1 VSNFSDSVIAIV
13 MPDAAHH
20 LDLRGSNSNDP
31 YSVVVTRKFHRFSI
45 NKWIEEYNRN
55 FNSVQNK

>member
-1 VSNFSDSVIAIV
+1 

-31 YSVVVTRKFHRFSI
+31 YSVVFTRKFHRGSI
-45 NKWIEEYNRN
+45 KKWIKEYNRIGN
-55 FNSVQNK
+55 FKFGAK